1 MDEGAAAK
9 FACVKAMGT
18 LNADAR
24 ELYKLFL
31 DNERVHV
38 SAGKK
43 KGYLYM
49 YLVFWVHGGRM
60 LMTVMVEFPGYFLGQ
75 AVAGCLTGWHDVTG
89 GFAPRA

>member
-43 KGYLYM
+43 NGTCM
-49 YLVFWVHGGRM
+49 YV
-60 LMTVMVEFPGYFLGQ
+60 PSILG
-75 AVAGCLTGWHDVTG
+75 T
-89 GFAPRA
+89 RR